1 MCNRAALV
9 EISEK
14 LQAVVIPAKRDEIL
28 CEIEFLQDW
37 YSIPKKE
44 LPRETM
50 KRMADEWV
58 EDLEKYPMF
67 AIIDAC
73 RKYRQDPAK
82 NFPPST
88 SGALMPYLDSSF
100 HRWRSL
106 SAHASHAIRKIE
118 MGQVEVKREKISQ
131 ADAIDFVAKLREAQA
146 KKVFK

>member
-1 MCNRAALV
+1 MSNPAALV

-14 LQAVVIPAKRDEIL
+14 LQAAVIPARVDQIIA
-28 CEIEFLQDW
+28 EIEFLEDC
-37 YSIPKKE
+37 YPV
-44 LPRETM
+44 T
-50 KRMADEWV
+50 KRNLSNEVLARQGMEWA
-58 EDLEKYPMF
+58 EDLAEYPMF
-67 AIIDAC
+67 AVVDAC
-73 RKYRQDPAK
+73 RKYRRDPANK
-82 NFPPST
+82 FAPST

-146 KKVFK
+146 EKVFK